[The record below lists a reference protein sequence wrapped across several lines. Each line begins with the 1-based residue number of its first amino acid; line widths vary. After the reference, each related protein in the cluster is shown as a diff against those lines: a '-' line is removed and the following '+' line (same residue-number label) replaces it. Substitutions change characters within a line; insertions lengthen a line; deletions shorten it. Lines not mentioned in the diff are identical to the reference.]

1 LGPRGQGADLVHAGI
16 IARRSGNVEV
26 ASQAATVRSQRRL
39 LSVPPTTAFDP
50 TRTSGDVRSHSG
62 HHDALIRGSLLH
74 EYTPQRDEH
83 QVWVEIDH
91 IRDRIAA
98 EELHTVDA
106 AVAFASA
113 KGRLSIGG
121 VPAHSVLLNR
131 AAP

>member
-1 LGPRGQGADLVHAGI
+1 MS
-16 IARRSGNVEV
+16 ARLTIDVLAERVCRV
-26 ASQAATVRSQRRL
+26 IR
-39 LSVPPTTAFDP
+39 
-50 TRTSGDVRSHSG
+50 DVRS
-62 HHDALIRGSLLH
+62 
-74 EYTPQRDEH
+74 EH
-83 QVWVEIDH
+83 QAWVEIDH

-113 KGRLSIGG
+113 KGWLSIGG